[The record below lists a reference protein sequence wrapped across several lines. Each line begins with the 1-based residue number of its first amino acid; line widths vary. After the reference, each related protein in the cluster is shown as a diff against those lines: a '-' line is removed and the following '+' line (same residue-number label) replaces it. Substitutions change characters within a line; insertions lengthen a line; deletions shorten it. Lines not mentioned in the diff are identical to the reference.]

1 MLNMFA
7 KLVADSQ
14 FTWKIWI
21 NITTNRC
28 IPERVAR
35 RYPCP
40 GSGSSSPPYSLH
52 VLPEWLLQQVVS
64 PHHQRGR
71 RRWRMFNK
79 SQREVNVIS
88 TSTSNYFADPLPSC
102 WLSLSPSP
110 ASQLHPLSIHGLGR
124 LYWMR
129 FLASLPLFSIRQDL
143 LLLPSLLCVGGGGGV
158 GSLKGF
164 LNW

>member
-52 VLPEWLLQQVVS
+52 VLTEWLLQQGVS
-64 PHHQRGR
+64 PSSAWKTKVADVQQKPEGGKRYLHKHIQLFCRPSS
-71 RRWRMFNK
+71 FLLTI
-79 SQREVNVIS
+79 SQSIPWSS
-88 TSTSNYFADPLPSC
+88 T
-102 WLSLSPSP
+102 LSP
-110 ASQLHPLSIHGLGR
+110 LLSIELGR
-124 LYWMR
+124 LNWMR
-129 FLASLPLFSIRQDL
+129 FLASLPLFTTGQDL
-143 LLLPSLLCVGGGGGV
+143 LLLPSLLCVGGGGV